1 MINISESR
9 DKPRG
14 DPGKAFRA
22 GMSLIELFDMF
33 PDENSVREWFEGVR
47 WAKGRY
53 YGHCASVKTRE
64 VKGGK
69 PMPYWRTETSC
80 AKSDRP

>member
-1 MINISESR
+1 MLCAMIKQSEKR
-9 DKPRG
+9 NKPMG
-14 DPGKAFRA
+14 GPGKAFRA

-33 PDENSVREWFEGVR
+33 PNENSALEWFEGVR

-53 YGHCASVKTRE
+53 CGHCASIKTRE

-69 PMPYWRTETSC
+69 PLIG
-80 AKSDRP
+80 AA